1 MKDHFIILNLFK
13 KNHTKLTMYVNKAEV
28 RSCENWLQSK
38 TKSPRGKTNL
48 CRVKNKY
55 KYMFVKFFE
64 GMCASCF
71 KIHVEQHSNR
81 DKRPCV
87 GSKLKFAFLYQASFP
102 PALSC
107 HLHNVKRL
115 HTRVEKESCVLN
127 RPTGPSDYQV
137 LNSNQSA
144 RSPSSDLSTVHAG
157 PAAC

>member
-1 MKDHFIILNLFK
+1 MKIGCSQK
-13 KNHTKLTMYVNKAEV
+13 QKVPEEKLIFAE
-28 RSCENWLQSK
+28 L
-38 TKSPRGKTNL
+38 KTNTNTCL
-48 CRVKNKY
+48 LSFK
-55 KYMFVKFFE
+55 

>member
-1 MKDHFIILNLFK
+1 MKICCSQIQK
-13 KNHTKLTMYVNKAEV
+13 VPEEKLIFAE
-28 RSCENWLQSK
+28 L
-38 TKSPRGKTNL
+38 KTNTCL
-48 CRVKNKY
+48 LSFK
-55 KYMFVKFFE
+55 

-71 KIHVEQHSNR
+71 IHVEQHSNR
-81 DKRPCV
+81 DTRPCV
-87 GSKLKFAFLYQASFP
+87 GSKLKFPFLYKASFP
-102 PALSC
+102 PAPSC

-115 HTRVEKESCVLN
+115 HSTVEKESCVLN